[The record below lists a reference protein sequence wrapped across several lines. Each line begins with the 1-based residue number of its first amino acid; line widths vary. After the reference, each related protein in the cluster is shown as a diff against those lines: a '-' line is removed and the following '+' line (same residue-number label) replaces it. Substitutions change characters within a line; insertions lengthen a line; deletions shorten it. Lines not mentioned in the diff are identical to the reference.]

1 VQLGTDGRG
10 FLFVPRPF
18 PDPDGGPG
26 AFWEGMRE
34 FPRVTSGSLSRKN
47 PAYFDEALWGL

>member
-1 VQLGTDGRG
+1 MQLGTDGRA
-10 FLFVPRPF
+10 FFFVPRPF

-34 FPRVTSGSLSRKN
+34 FPRVTFSSLSRKN